1 MTASTELVAPN
12 LTAAE
17 FKAKIIDFIKSRG
30 FKAELL
36 RKILVELPD
45 DKRALFEDYRTDS
58 TTDPISEDSH
68 KWEREAG
75 AYFELQLH
83 MAEKNFCL
91 IRLKHLIQ
99 VKSHLTER
107 GVAGFSRPVTSST
120 ISHEEVKCTKENTM
134 RTDFSSVDLTGFTP
148 SRSLSNSVNS
158 GDLSSVRI
166 SLFMEMNDKRLS
178 TAVIN
183 QAIAWALSKYP
194 TLFVVYEENAYSQQ
208 MEQDKVKWNSH
219 YYHTQEL
226 YATSN
231 FSLER
236 IHHMVAVREHVF
248 KIAQDDARAA
258 TLPKTQAQSTT
269 KENTPQQHQST
280 GNSPGTR
287 TKPENNVL
295 KSLLLIGGVVAA
307 IALVILAV
315 IVEGTSK

>member
-1 MTASTELVAPN
+1 MTTSTELVAPN

-17 FKAKIIDFIKSRG
+17 FKAKIIDFIKSRD

-36 RKILVELPD
+36 RQILSALPA
-45 DKRALFEDYRTDS
+45 DKRILFEECRTDS
-58 TTDPISEDSH
+58 TIDLISDDRY
-68 KWEREAG
+68 KWEREG
-75 AYFELQLH
+75 GRYFFRQLH

-91 IRLKHLIQ
+91 KRIEHLIQ

-107 GVAGFSRPVTSST
+107 GIAGFSRPTSNST
-120 ISHEEVKCTKENTM
+120 ISHEEAKSTKENTM
-134 RTDFSSVDLTGFTP
+134 SADFSSVDLTDFTP
-148 SRSLSNSVNS
+148 SRSLNNSVNS

-183 QAIAWALSKYP
+183 QAIAWSLSKYP
-194 TLFVVYEENAYSQQ
+194 TLFVAYEENAYSQQ
-208 MEQDKVKWNSH
+208 MEQNKAKWDSH

-236 IHHMVAVREHVF
+236 IRHMVAVREHVF
-248 KIAQDDARAA
+248 TIAQDDARSA
-258 TLPKTQAQSTT
+258 TVPNTQPQHAPKPSFPLREQS
-269 KENTPQQHQST
+269 ST
-280 GNSPGTR
+280 GSTHCPES
-287 TKPENNVL
+287 KPENNVL

-315 IVEGTSK
+315 IV

>member
-1 MTASTELVAPN
+1 MTASTELVVPN

-17 FKAKIIDFIKSRG
+17 FKAKIIDFIKCKDFR
-30 FKAELL
+30 AELL
-36 RKILVELPD
+36 RQTLSALPD
-45 DKRALFEDYRTDS
+45 DKLALFEEYRSDS
-58 TTDPISEDSH
+58 STDPISEDSYN
-68 KWEREAG
+68 WEREGG
-75 AYFELQLH
+75 AYFALQLH
-83 MAEKNFCL
+83 MAEENFCL
-91 IRLKHLIQ
+91 QRLEHLIQ

-107 GVAGFSRPVTSST
+107 GIAGFSRPTSNST
-120 ISHEEVKCTKENTM
+120 ISHEEAKSTKENTM
-134 RTDFSSVDLTGFTP
+134 SADFSSVDLTGFTP

-178 TAVIN
+178 TAAIT

-208 MEQDKVKWNSH
+208 MEQDKAKWDSH

-231 FSLER
+231 FSSER
-236 IHHMVAVREHVF
+236 IRHLVAVREHVF
-248 KIAQDDARAA
+248 TIAQDDARSA
-258 TLPKTQAQSTT
+258 TVPNTQTQHAPKPSIPLREQS
-269 KENTPQQHQST
+269 ST
-280 GNSPGTR
+280 GSTHRPES
-287 TKPENNVL
+287 KPENNVL

-315 IVEGTSK
+315 IV

>member
-1 MTASTELVAPN
+1 MTASTELVVPN

-17 FKAKIIDFIKSRG
+17 FKAKIIDFIKSRD

-36 RKILVELPD
+36 RQTLSALPD
-45 DKRALFEDYRTDS
+45 DKLALFEEYRVNS
-58 TTDPISEDSH
+58 TMDPISEDSY
-68 KWEREAG
+68 KWEREGG
-75 AYFELQLH
+75 AYFALQLH
-83 MAEKNFCL
+83 MTEENFCL
-91 IRLKHLIQ
+91 KRLEHLIQ

-107 GVAGFSRPVTSST
+107 GIAGFSRPTSNST
-120 ISHEEVKCTKENTM
+120 TSNEEAKSTKENTM
-134 RTDFSSVDLTGFTP
+134 SADFSSVDLTGFTP

-183 QAIAWALSKYP
+183 QSIAWTLSKYP

-208 MEQDKVKWNSH
+208 MGQDKAKWDSH

-231 FSLER
+231 FSPER
-236 IHHMVAVREHVF
+236 IRHMVAVREHVF
-248 KIAQDDARAA
+248 TIAQDDTRPA
-258 TLPKTQAQSTT
+258 TVPNTQPQHAPKPSTPHREQS
-269 KENTPQQHQST
+269 ST
-280 GNSPGTR
+280 GSTHLPES
-287 TKPENNVL
+287 KPENKVL

-307 IALVILAV
+307 VALVILAV
-315 IVEGTSK
+315 IV

>member
-1 MTASTELVAPN
+1 MTASTELVVPN

-17 FKAKIIDFIKSRG
+17 FKAKIIGFIKSRD

-36 RKILVELPD
+36 RQTLSALPD
-45 DKRALFEDYRTDS
+45 DKRAFFEEYRVSS
-58 TTDPISEDSH
+58 TTDPISEDSY
-68 KWEREAG
+68 KWEREG
-75 AYFELQLH
+75 GSYFSLHLH
-83 MAEKNFCL
+83 MAEENFCL
-91 IRLKHLIQ
+91 ERLEHLIQ

-107 GVAGFSRPVTSST
+107 GIAGFSRPVSSST
-120 ISHEEVKCTKENTM
+120 TSHEEAKSTKENTM
-134 RTDFSSVDLTGFTP
+134 SADFSSVDLTGFTP

-183 QAIAWALSKYP
+183 QAIAWTLSKYP
-194 TLFVVYEENAYSQQ
+194 TLFVVYEENVYSQQ
-208 MEQDKVKWNSH
+208 MEQDKTKWDSH

-236 IHHMVAVREHVF
+236 IRHMVAVREHVF
-248 KIAQDDARAA
+248 AIAQDDPRPT
-258 TLPKTQAQSTT
+258 TLPNNFPQSAQKRTTQDQEKPAVGNHHRRDS
-269 KENTPQQHQST
+269 KPQ
-280 GNSPGTR
+280 
-287 TKPENNVL
+287 NNVL
-295 KSLLLIGGVVAA
+295 NSWLLIGGVVAA

-315 IVEGTSK
+315 IV

>member
-17 FKAKIIDFIKSRG
+17 FKAKIIDFIKSRD

-36 RKILVELPD
+36 RQILPALPN
-45 DKRALFEDYRTDS
+45 DKRELLEKYRTN
-58 TTDPISEDSH
+58 TNTDPISEDSY
-68 KWEREAG
+68 KWEREG
-75 AYFELQLH
+75 GTYFALQLH
-83 MAEKNFCL
+83 MAEENFCL
-91 IRLKHLIQ
+91 ERLEHLIK

-107 GVAGFSRPVTSST
+107 GIAGFSRPAFSLTT
-120 ISHEEVKCTKENTM
+120 THEEVKSTKENTM
-134 RTDFSSVDLTGFTP
+134 SADFLSVDLTGFTP

-178 TAVIN
+178 TAVIT
-183 QAIAWALSKYP
+183 QAIAWTLSKYP

-208 MEQDKVKWNSH
+208 MVQDKVKWDSH
-219 YYHTQEL
+219 YYHAQEL

-236 IHHMVAVREHVF
+236 IRHMVSVREHVF
-248 KIAQDDARAA
+248 KIAQDDARSA
-258 TLPKTQAQSTT
+258 TLPKIQPQVTTT
-269 KENTPQQHQST
+269 KTTPRQLHQST
-280 GNSPGTR
+280 GSIQVTR
-287 TKPENNVL
+287 AKPENNVL

-315 IVEGTSK
+315 IV